1 MTTAKTKH
9 VLVIDH
15 DPVNRNFIT
24 TLLAGRGYTAD
35 QAVNR
40 EEAKELLSQNEYDL
54 LIVDLQ
60 LPDENG
66 TQLLTD
72 LIQEFPEATEHTMIM
87 TESRAGFVQSVPRDG
102 WCAILVKPFTVSE
115 FYRIVDLCVDGLHL
129 ANAY

>member
-1 MTTAKTKH
+1 MTTQKTKH

-40 EEAKELLSQNEYDL
+40 DEAKELLSQNEYDL
-54 LIVDLQ
+54 LIIDLQ

-66 TQLLTD
+66 TQLLSD
-72 LIQEFPEATEHTMIM
+72 LIRDYPAATEHTMVM
-87 TESRAGFVQSVPRDG
+87 TESRAGFVQGVPQDG
-102 WCAILVKPFTVSE
+102 WCAMLVKPFTVSE
-115 FYRIVDLCVDGLHL
+115 FYRIVDLCMVGLHL
-129 ANAY
+129 AEAY